1 MPFARFKERTGRCR
15 EDAGHVPYVQ
25 KALCRDPNKG
35 WLFTNSYLHIGRNSE
50 NLRPGGVWQA
60 AL

>member
-1 MPFARFKERTGRCR
+1 
-15 EDAGHVPYVQ
+15 VPYVQ